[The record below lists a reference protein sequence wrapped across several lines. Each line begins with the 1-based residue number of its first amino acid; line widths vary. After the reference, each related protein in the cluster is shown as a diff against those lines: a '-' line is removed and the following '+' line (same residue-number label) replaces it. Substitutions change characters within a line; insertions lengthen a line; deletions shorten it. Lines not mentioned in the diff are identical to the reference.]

1 MKGTGWNANAAT
13 AMSFHAGRLLPPKSA
28 AILGLVLIDGV
39 NVVATVV
46 AMAYQAREMPG
57 RPRSF
62 FWADFSIF

>member
-1 MKGTGWNANAAT
+1 MKGTGWNANVAT
-13 AMSFHAGRLLPPKSA
+13 AMSFTPAGSLPPKSA

-46 AMAYQAREMPG
+46 AMAYQARKMSG

-62 FWADFSIF
+62 FWANFSIF